1 MGVSR
6 RLVKAAKRPVASG
19 ATKLGLKGECS
30 KTLPRGWGTMV
41 THGTPTH
48 FGLVDPEVEF
58 SRGCSYILSAFG
70 LDPPK
75 RVFFGPA
82 PASPAYL
89 RAEANKAKFSG
100 VQRPRGSRV
109 ASRYAAKA
117 YALFEARRQ
126 RAAKVHSGPVTRKRK
141 VGPSFKPAAV
151 AAPAFKRVFTDTPA
165 VPFVVPDKFRVAYVP
180 KGTSFLPAGTR
191 VFEASKPASRTLGF
205 SPARVQ
211 REYVKLSLG
220 GWSVSLDTVEGVVTD
235 SALLTL
241 MKGYHFEAF
250 LPLRLLA
257 RNGVKL
263 TPMLDYGWV
272 KYERAGSQARLI
284 KVPCLWEVLLL
295 NKRGSCGPKLRAYIE
310 SFKDNNGYCYL
321 KLFRMANIAIGRS
334 ARKVGLMCSLLGAY
348 PSTQNMKMCLYRHYS
363 CIPDFYVGYSSASGR
378 GHMTTL
384 PVVRVSAL
392 PDLCWGSDRIMF
404 GSVTPDIIQALP
416 ATSRSPVNRSPAS
429 AVTAA
434 TPALSKSAQRR
445 LRRKMASGK
454 AEAVSPVK
462 TVVNARPVTPVI
474 KPVDPV
480 AKLAVVPVVK
490 PVNQVAEAAVT
501 ATKAVKRPTDTFIK
515 PLFKDVKR
523 EGNRLKNW
531 FSKVNPNLRVKDRLT
546 ALLSTDGSGYDYKGG
561 SHKPDRRSAALLK
574 ELSAILRMDL
584 SWVKH
589 ALVQK
594 YKPGSKI
601 GAHKDNEPC
610 YYPLSSFRLVT
621 INVFGEALFT
631 LTRGTE
637 KYNIGLDGPS
647 MFEIDPSV
655 NFNFNHSVEVGRFH
669 RGSITL
675 RGHKPSSVIEAVRVV
690 SDKKR
695 HDLPLVG
702 NSRVALPA
710 RTDLKSQVIG
720 KVAPSVGVPG
730 VRKTADAVR
739 AVGDADRSEKSSQNA
754 EGRTPAVTKEPLA
767 VKRASNQVGV
777 SGGVKTP
784 AKTVKSET
792 KEPGVNH
799 MGFVNAL
806 TNCYSVGDTYDR
818 VKFKDYNPVCQ
829 KHTYGLVHIYYKGTL
844 VKKGVFRRYY
854 DLKALRQ
861 LCIITD
867 NLRNYISSFR
877 DTNGYCYLTYIR
889 VVAMYFGL
897 AESECAA
904 ATKALGP
911 WPKASNLISYISK
924 RYGSC
929 PAIKVGYSHVSGV
942 GVHANLNAVF
952 LLANMRGYL
961 RVGGRLPISATAS
974 SIKIGSVDCP
984 IRISLGSIPAS
995 RSGRYVKRIDSKS
1008 NSAVRMTNVG
1018 LGVSTIRA
1026 IATEDKSIIGHAGKL
1041 VRGRYNNGTAG
1052 TKVARAGLQSSGAGS
1067 DSNVTRRRDAAIAL
1081 RSLTQELVDR
1091 VLDFSQTE
1099 PSLDVEKFKD
1109 FDVRCV
1115 VTKPGLVRVYHK
1127 GRLVRALMAE
1137 RYWDIHYLRTFGD
1150 VSRNL
1155 NSYLKRFSDDDGHC
1169 YMKILRL
1176 CCIYFSRPMSF
1187 VGSAKSELGYW
1198 PSSIKVKSYIVKRFK
1213 HLPDVFISLSRGKFA
1228 HVGLLPRLSVA
1239 DLPDDIR
1246 LGGHVEKEVSLRRM
1260 TEVDRL
1266 NLQVEKAQLKDSVL
1280 LRAVENTLVEEHTL
1294 EHQLQRTKTQLNVN
1308 VWLSDSQQAALV
1320 KSFPELKLKFV
1331 PTVHSLHPMSTA
1343 VRMCFNSL
1351 YAKKL
1356 GTNKYIDI
1364 GGDLKYHIMR
1374 GGNVH
1379 VCNPILDPKDGVR
1392 YVNRVCEW
1400 NNAKATD
1407 LKSMMYGVR
1416 HVSCCYSPA
1425 QVCKVSCN
1433 TAVAVEVYDI
1443 SLHDMAKIMLAR
1455 GIDRV
1460 FLTMMI
1466 PGELFDDN
1474 SETVCVPEHGIS
1486 VSQDGDNLIY
1496 SMPAGQSYCH
1506 DRSSV
1511 LSYINNPYLLH
1522 GGQLFHSELVGH
1534 RCGVCEFRVTRVP
1547 VYPAVNTVVHVTVP
1561 RATAGLVE
1569 LHLPNIDKYSDVL
1582 SFERVTSVMID
1593 YEFFTRALCHII
1605 NVCTNVSEKTFEYV
1619 MTWLRNNSARVVIS
1633 GRIIHTNVK
1642 LAPEHLGN
1650 VAALL
1655 LATAVKYRWESGRYA
1670 RRLYRA
1676 VGQETLWESI
1686 KAAVHESTSTVKAT
1700 AYELVKTV
1708 LTSSFPFLGDLQ
1720 SRSVEEF
1727 FTVLGESVTVKRTVN
1742 FPSSGGYIVGESKH
1756 ITCAVDAVLEEALRS
1771 SVLSQMSEIVEDP
1784 KADDH
1789 QSADNSSY
1797 VPPNKRGPRSGGLI
1811 REKVKAV
1818 AGLTDRCDGSKP
1830 GQGAGIQDAG
1840 SSLFIALSKVV
1851 GRYVTLTLSKFRN
1864 IVEKFTAPFP
1874 GVQSVLISVFNLW
1887 GKLRAGDPDVW
1898 VTYGA
1903 TVVYTVIRSIVYLIL
1918 GHSPFGVCLGLM
1930 TVLLTPLPPVFTTD
1944 RDNLAC
1950 DTLFE
1955 AIKGGYFAV
1964 PLTSNKWVNRVL
1976 SVLENIGYF
1985 KSLVRRAIAVLFD
1998 ESTAA
2003 SVVILIMPPEENV
2016 WAAEQLMRKA
2026 YCWIYDQIQCTL
2038 DTILD
2043 AVPKSARRVVSNTI
2057 CEVSGGISSVLAS
2070 SILKVTDWF
2079 TRHHEPTSLGS
2090 IDADTEDFFSMADDI
2105 TLSDDILSETPGL
2118 RGGLSLNKGFFV
2130 SLIRNFVAAGQGL
2143 IESIMNAVFRIK
2155 SLLYPLTGSRSKKG
2169 SELLEELFRN
2179 GNSEEE
2185 EFKLAE
2191 VYLQEF
2197 FDVDLTDCP
2206 GTFGGAV
2213 DCKSFALSVYKFF
2226 KSFKFDSI
2234 VAMCQA
2240 VLAWFVLTK
2249 NRCMKTYRD
2258 ASKVAEQLIIARRKK
2273 NPGFAIAKLADST
2286 PVKSECCYRVSQDMF
2301 DADAVIRSL
2310 SASCKPK
2317 YFPRKEMKVYRV
2329 PAAIDYDDSNA
2340 LAANLVSAP
2349 FDFLMCQDDCD
2360 VKDIGLDFNLIK
2372 RMLGW
2377 AMTKDL
2383 VSRIPLARR
2392 LHPNAILMVRKGGYA
2407 IFDKNRRPV
2416 VYNCPDVRLTPEK
2429 MDVVFMRL
2437 SGGLM
2442 GGGVLTCGFLVFS
2455 RMVFNSLEKLGII
2468 SERLNLVTSVI
2479 SCALSPIYRWY
2490 CLLRWLLDT
2499 VCELYQEDQ
2508 NLNGGM
2514 EVKCIN
2520 PVTPRSVNVSQDLK
2534 QKYSEVL
2541 VRELENVDALVE
2553 GLVHQPADGTD
2564 DADSS
2569 DLSSTNSDGERY
2581 NERFFR
2587 KKKNSSKKT
2596 NVSAPNRK
2604 GKKGGRDG
2612 IVTKEVGES
2621 SSGRKAN
2628 EDRPRSG
2635 FNTIN
2640 INDECSLRMGD
2651 LYNRREYQIAEVIQ
2665 NLDLSC
2671 PPVFTHTSDLVTNAM
2686 NEFVFMHMMNVL
2698 NMMRSMKTA
2707 SKLLMGDTRDP
2718 CLLTG
2723 DMVDPKV
2730 VILDTSTNMLKG
2742 TNMGVKNLKDTEHR
2756 FCYDPNSESLVS
2768 LGAYRVKSCNR
2779 YIVLHEDLE
2788 VFYANKVLHRFNA
2801 GIKMQKTHYLQDLV
2815 VVETPPGGGKTTQL
2829 VALFFGLWMKGV
2841 AVRVITANKNSAQ
2854 EIRRKTCALA
2864 RQFKVIEPEQTVK
2877 VRQLLDDMVRT
2888 ADSTIM
2894 NVLSAQTEVLLVDEI
2909 FLMHLGQLVLN
2920 FEILKP
2926 HFVVGYGDS
2935 KQIGYIARTDLYCAN
2950 YFNVMAIVEE
2960 DQIQYRSESYRCP
2973 KDVCA
2978 LLSQLYGR
2986 NIEARANSNTKT
2998 MSVTSITSVEDVPVV
3013 DDAKYLVYTQGEKR
3027 SLETALKKK
3036 GRIPSPYLDPQTV
3049 HEAQGNTYKKVL
3061 LVRTKPQDDD
3071 VFSSL
3076 EHQIVALSR
3085 HTDSLVYYCIS
3096 SKYNDETAAK
3106 IERSKTLAALNANE
3120 INEQPII
3127 GGKYEN
3133 DGGNPATGPCR
3144 AGGMGWQAIISFLEE
3159 VVPGSTVLSL
3169 TDISDAMS
3177 TSEFESCVD
3186 KIRVSEN
3193 MTVGKRAT
3201 HSGRQRVR
3209 RD

>member
-1 MGVSR
+1 MGISR
-6 RLVKAAKRPVASG
+6 RPVKATKRQVASG

-30 KTLPRGWGTMV
+30 KTLPRGWGSMV
-41 THGTPTH
+41 THGVPTH
-48 FGLVDPEVEF
+48 FGSVDPETEF

-75 RVFFGPA
+75 RAFFGPA
-82 PASPAYL
+82 PASQAYL
-89 RAEANKAKFSG
+89 RAEANRARLSG
-100 VQRPRGSRV
+100 VQRPYGSRV
-109 ASRYAAKA
+109 ASRHAAKA
-117 YALFEARRQ
+117 YALFKARRQ
-126 RAAKVHSGPVTRKRK
+126 RAAKVHSGPVVKKRK

-151 AAPAFKRVFTDTPA
+151 EAPAFRRVFTDTPA
-165 VPFVVPDKFRVAYVP
+165 VPTVLPDTFRVAYVP
-180 KGTSFLPAGTR
+180 KGASSLPAGAR
-191 VFEASKPASRTLGF
+191 VFEAAKPASRTLGF
-205 SPARVQ
+205 SPAGVQ

-220 GWSVSLDTVEGVVTD
+220 GWSVSLDTVEGVITD

-241 MKGYHFEAF
+241 VRGYHFEAF

-257 RNGVKL
+257 KNGVKL

-272 KYERAGSQARLI
+272 KYERAGYQARLLR
-284 KVPCLWEVLLL
+284 VPYLWEVLLL
-295 NKRGSCGPKLRAYIE
+295 NKRGGCGPKLRAYID

-334 ARKVGLMCSLLGAY
+334 ARKVGHMCSLLGVY
-348 PSTQNMKMCLYRHYS
+348 PSTHNMKMCLYRHYS
-363 CIPDFYVGYSSASGR
+363 CIPDFYVGYKSVGDR
-378 GHMTTL
+378 GHMTTF
-384 PVVRVSAL
+384 PVVKVSAL
-392 PDLCWGSDRIMF
+392 PDLCWGSDGIVF
-404 GSVTPDIIQALP
+404 GSITPDIIPTLP
-416 ATSRSPVNRSPAS
+416 AIIRSPVTGPPAH
-429 AVTAA
+429 AVDGAA
-434 TPALSKSAQRR
+434 PALSKSAQRR
-445 LRRKMASGK
+445 LRKKRAAGK
-454 AEAVSPVK
+454 LVAASPVK
-462 TVVNARPVTPVI
+462 VAVDARPE
-474 KPVDPV
+474 
-480 AKLAVVPVVK
+480 VPVVK
-490 PVNQVAEAAVT
+490 PVGPVVKPIDPVAKAAVV
-501 ATKAVKRPTDTFIK
+501 ATKAVARPTDTFIR

-531 FSKVNPNLRVKDRLT
+531 FSKVNPNQRVKDRLT
-546 ALLSTDGSGYDYKGG
+546 ALLSADGTGYDYKGG
-561 SHKPDRRSAALLK
+561 SHKPDRRSAPLLR

-621 INVFGEALFT
+621 INVFGEALFS

-655 NFNFNHSVEVGRFH
+655 NFNFFHSVEVGRFH

-675 RGHKPSSVIEAVRVV
+675 RGHKSSSVIEAVKATTAKNQRDLSSGGKNQVTSAARV
-690 SDKKR
+690 
-695 HDLPLVG
+695 
-702 NSRVALPA
+702 
-710 RTDLKSQVIG
+710 DLKPQVIG
-720 KVAPSVGVPG
+720 KVAPSVVVPDVKKPVDVVKAVDNTDPSGKPRQSGG
-730 VRKTADAVR
+730 VRTAAAAKQPSV
-739 AVGDADRSEKSSQNA
+739 VKLIPN
-754 EGRTPAVTKEPLA
+754 RT
-767 VKRASNQVGV
+767 GV
-777 SGGVKTP
+777 SGGVKTS
-784 AKTVKSET
+784 ANVVKSET
-792 KEPGVNH
+792 KESDIDH
-799 MGFVNAL
+799 TRFVNAL
-806 TNCYSVGDTYDR
+806 TNCYAVGDTYDK

-829 KHTYGLVHIYYKGTL
+829 KHTYGLVYIYYKGTL
-844 VKKGVFRRYY
+844 VKKGIFRRYY

-861 LCIITD
+861 LCVVTD
-867 NLRNYISSFR
+867 NLRNYIGSFR

-897 AESECAA
+897 TESECAV

-911 WPKASNLISYISK
+911 WPKASNLLNYISK

-929 PAIKVGYSHVSGV
+929 PAIKVGYSHVSNV
-942 GVHANLNAVF
+942 AVHANLQAVF
-952 LLANMRGYL
+952 LLANMRGHL
-961 RVGGRLPISATAS
+961 RVGGRLPVSATAS
-974 SIKIGSVDCP
+974 SIRIGSVDCP
-984 IRISLGSIPAS
+984 VRILSGPVPVS
-995 RSGRYVKRIDSKS
+995 RSSRCVKQIGYKG
-1008 NSAVRMTNVG
+1008 NSAVRVTNVG
-1018 LGVSTIRA
+1018 LGISTIRSA
-1026 IATEDKSIIGHAGKL
+1026 ATKEKSISGLAGKL
-1041 VRGRYNNGTAG
+1041 VGGRYNSGVAG
-1052 TKVARAGLQSSGAGS
+1052 TKVAETGS
-1067 DSNVTRRRDAAIAL
+1067 CLNNVGNDPRVTRQRDAIIAL
-1081 RSLTQELVDR
+1081 RTLTQRLVDR
-1091 VLDFSQTE
+1091 VLDFSQTD
-1099 PSLDVEKFKD
+1099 PSLYAEEFKD

-1115 VTKPGLVRVYHK
+1115 ITKPGLVRIYRK
-1127 GRLVRALMAE
+1127 GRLVRTLMAE

-1155 NSYLKRFSDDDGHC
+1155 NSYLKRFSDGDGHC

-1176 CCIYFSRPMSF
+1176 CCIFFSQPMRF
-1187 VGSAKSELGYW
+1187 VNSAKKELGYW
-1198 PSSIKVKSYIVKRFK
+1198 PTSVEVKSYIVKRFK
-1213 HLPDVFISLSRGKFA
+1213 YVPDIFISLSRGKFA

-1239 DLPDDIR
+1239 DMPDNIR
-1246 LGGHVEKEVSLRRM
+1246 LGGQVGNTVSLRRM

-1294 EHQLQRTKTQLNVN
+1294 EHQLQRSKVQLNVN
-1308 VWLSDSQQAALV
+1308 VWLCDSQQAALV
-1320 KSFPELKLKFV
+1320 RCFPELKLKFV
-1331 PTVHSLHPMSTA
+1331 PTAHSLHPMSTA

-1356 GTNKYIDI
+1356 GGSKYIDI

-1374 GGNVH
+1374 GGDVH

-1407 LKSMMYGVR
+1407 LKAMMYGAK

-1425 QVCKVSCN
+1425 HVCKVSCN

-1443 SLHDMAKIMLAR
+1443 SLFDMAKIMLAR
-1455 GIDRV
+1455 SIDRV
-1460 FLTMMI
+1460 FLTMLI

-1474 SETVCVPEHGIS
+1474 LETVCVAEHGIS
-1486 VSQDGDNLIY
+1486 VTQDGDNLIY

-1511 LSYINNPYLLH
+1511 LSYINNPYLLQD
-1522 GGQLFHSELVGH
+1522 GQLFHSELVGH
-1534 RCGVCEFRVTRVP
+1534 RCGVSEFRVTRVP

-1582 SFERVTSVMID
+1582 TFEHVTSVMID

-1642 LAPEHLGN
+1642 LAPEHLGR

-1686 KAAVHESTSTVKAT
+1686 KAAVQESTSTVKAT
-1700 AYELVKTV
+1700 AYELVKNI

-1727 FTVLGESVTVKRTVN
+1727 FTVLGESVTVKRSVN
-1742 FPSSGGYIVGESKH
+1742 FPSSGGYIVGESRH
-1756 ITCAVDAVLEEALRS
+1756 ISCAVDAALEEALKAN
-1771 SVLSQMSEIVEDP
+1771 VISQMSEIIEDSN
-1784 KADDH
+1784 ADDS
-1789 QSADNSSY
+1789 QSAGNDTY
-1797 VPPNKRGPRSGGLI
+1797 VPPSKRGSKGAGLI
-1811 REKVKAV
+1811 RDKAKVV
-1818 AGLTDRCDGSKP
+1818 AGLNIRCDGSKP

-1840 SSLFIALSKVV
+1840 SSLFIALSKIV
-1851 GRYVTLTLSKFRN
+1851 GRYVTLALSKFRA

-1874 GVQSVLISVFNLW
+1874 GVQSLLISVFNLW
-1887 GKLRAGDPDVW
+1887 GRLRAGDPDVW

-1903 TVVYTVIRSIVYLIL
+1903 TVVYTVIRSAVYLIL

-1930 TVLLTPLPPVFTTD
+1930 TVLLTPLPPLCTTD

-1985 KSLVRRAIAVLFD
+1985 KALVRRAIAVLFE

-2016 WAAEQLMRKA
+2016 WAVEQLARKA
-2026 YCWIYDQIQCTL
+2026 YCWIYDQISCTL
-2038 DTILD
+2038 GTILE
-2043 AVPKSARRVVSNTI
+2043 AVPNSARRVVSNTI
-2057 CEVSGGISSVLAS
+2057 YEVSGGISSILTS
-2070 SILKVTDWF
+2070 SVQKVTDWF
-2079 TRHHEPTSLGS
+2079 ISHQAPTSLVGS
-2090 IDADTEDFFSMADDI
+2090 NTDTDDFFSMVDDI
-2105 TLSDDILSETPGL
+2105 SLNDDVLSETPGL
-2118 RGGLSLNKGFFV
+2118 RGGLCLNKGFFV
-2130 SLIRNFVAAGQGL
+2130 SLVRNFVAAGQCL
-2143 IESIMNAVFRIK
+2143 IESIVNAIFRIK
-2155 SLLYPLTGSRSKKG
+2155 SLLYPVTGSRSKKG

-2179 GNSEEE
+2179 GKSEEE

-2213 DCKSFALSVYKFF
+2213 NCKSFALSVYRFF
-2226 KSFKFDSI
+2226 KSFKFDSVI
-2234 VAMCQA
+2234 AMCQA
-2240 VLAWFVLTK
+2240 VLAWFVLAK
-2249 NRCMKTYRD
+2249 IKCMKTYRD
-2258 ASKVAEQLIIARRKK
+2258 ATMIAEQLIVARRKK
-2273 NPGFAIAKLADST
+2273 NPGFAITKLADST
-2286 PVKSECCYRVSQDMF
+2286 PAKSECCYRVSQDLF
-2301 DADAVIRSL
+2301 DADEVIRSM

-2317 YFPRKEMKVYRV
+2317 YFPRGEMKVYRV

-2349 FDFLMCQDDCD
+2349 FDFLMYRDDSE
-2360 VKDIGLDFNLIK
+2360 VKDIALDFNLIK

-2377 AMTKDL
+2377 TMTKDL
-2383 VSRIPLARR
+2383 ISRIPIARR

-2407 IFDKNRRPV
+2407 IFDKHRKPV
-2416 VYNCPDVRLTPEK
+2416 LYNCPDVHLTPEK

-2442 GGGVLTCGFLVFS
+2442 GGGVFTCSLLVFS
-2455 RMVFNSLEKLGII
+2455 RMVFNLLEKSGII
-2468 SERLNLVTSVI
+2468 SGRLNTVTSVI
-2479 SCALSPIYRWY
+2479 TCAFSPVYRWY
-2490 CLLRWLLDT
+2490 CLLRWLLET
-2499 VCELYQEDQ
+2499 VCDLYEED
-2508 NLNGGM
+2508 NRKNGGM
-2514 EVKCIN
+2514 EVKCIK
-2520 PVTPRSVNVSQDLK
+2520 PVSPQVVVLSDEIK

-2541 VRELENVDALVE
+2541 ARATENVDDLVA
-2553 GLVHQPADGTD
+2553 GVVNCSTGDMSDTA
-2564 DADSS
+2564 SS
-2569 DLSSTNSDGERY
+2569 DLSSVNSDGERY

-2587 KKKNSSKKT
+2587 KKKISSKKT
-2596 NVSAPNRK
+2596 KVNAPN
-2604 GKKGGRDG
+2604 KKKNKRAQEE
-2612 IVTKEVGES
+2612 INVKEVGES
-2621 SSGRKAN
+2621 SSAVRTDK
-2628 EDRPRSG
+2628 DRPRSEFRTLDIG
-2635 FNTIN
+2635 
-2640 INDECSLRMGD
+2640 EESKMRMGD
-2651 LYNRREYQIAEVIQ
+2651 LYNIREYQIAEVIE

-2671 PPVFTHTSDLVTNAM
+2671 PPVFSHTSDHITNAM
-2686 NEFVFMHMMNVL
+2686 NEFLFMHMMNVL
-2698 NMMRSMKTA
+2698 NMMSSMKTA
-2707 SKLLMGDTRDP
+2707 SMLLMGGTRDP
-2718 CLLTG
+2718 SLLIG
-2723 DMVDPKV
+2723 DMVDPKII
-2730 VILDTSTNMLKG
+2730 ILDTSTGVLKG
-2742 TNMGVKNLKDTEHR
+2742 ANIGVKKLKDTEHR

-2788 VFYANKVLHRFNA
+2788 IFYANKVLRRLNT
-2801 GIKMQKTHYLQDLV
+2801 GITVQKTHILDDLV
-2815 VVETPPGGGKTTQL
+2815 IVETPPGGGKTTQL

-2864 RQFKVIEPEQTVK
+2864 KHFKVIQPEQMVRT
-2877 VRQLLDDMVRT
+2877 RQLLDDMVRT
-2888 ADSTIM
+2888 ADSTII
-2894 NVLSAQTEVLLVDEI
+2894 NVVSAPTEVLLVDEI

-2920 FEILKP
+2920 FEILRP
-2926 HFVVGYGDS
+2926 RFVVGYGDS
-2935 KQIGYIARTDLYCAN
+2935 KQIGYIARTDLYCAT
-2950 YFNVMAIVEE
+2950 YYDVMSVVDVER
-2960 DQIQYRSESYRCP
+2960 IQYRSESYRCP

-2986 NIEARANSNTKT
+2986 HIMARANGNTKT
-2998 MSVTSITSVEDVPVV
+2998 MTVTKISSIEDVPVV

-3027 SLETALKKK
+3027 DLERTLKGK
-3036 GRIPSPYLDPQTV
+3036 GRIPIPFLDPQTV

-3061 LVRTKPQDDD
+3061 LVRSKPQDDE

-3076 EHQIVALSR
+3076 QHQIVALSR

-3096 SKYNDETAAK
+3096 SKYNDDTATK
-3106 IERSKTLAALNANE
+3106 IENSKTLAALDTNE

-3127 GGKYEN
+3127 GGRYEN
-3133 DGGNPATGPCR
+3133 EGGNPATAACR
-3144 AGGMGWQAIISFLEE
+3144 AGSMGWQAIISLLEE

-3177 TSEFESCVD
+3177 TSNFESCVD
-3186 KIRVSEN
+3186 QIRVNEN

-3201 HSGRQRVR
+3201 HSSCQRVR

>member
-1 MGVSR
+1 MGISR
-6 RLVKAAKRPVASG
+6 RLAKAAKRPVASG

-30 KTLPRGWGTMV
+30 KTLPRGWGSMV
-41 THGTPTH
+41 AHGTPTY
-48 FGLVDPEVEF
+48 FGLADPEVEF
-58 SRGCSYILSAFG
+58 SRGCSYILSVFG

-82 PASPAYL
+82 PASPAYMK
-89 RAEANKAKFSG
+89 AEANKAKFSG
-100 VQRPRGSRV
+100 VQRPFGSRV

-117 YALFEARRQ
+117 AALFEARRQ
-126 RAAKVHSGPVTRKRK
+126 RAAKVHSGPVIRKRK

-151 AAPAFKRVFTDTPA
+151 EAPAFKRVFADTPA
-165 VPFVVPDKFRVAYVP
+165 TPTVLPDTYRVAYVP
-180 KGTSFLPAGTR
+180 KGASSLPAGTR
-191 VFEASKPASRTLGF
+191 VFEVSKPASRTLGF
-205 SPARVQ
+205 SPARAQ

-241 MKGYHFEAF
+241 IKGYHFEAF

-272 KYERAGSQARLI
+272 KYERAGCQARLI
-284 KVPCLWEVLLL
+284 RVPYLWEVLLL

-334 ARKVGLMCSLLGAY
+334 ARRVGRMCSLLGVF
-348 PSTQNMKMCLYRHYS
+348 PSTQNLKMCLYRHYS
-363 CIPDFYVGYSSASGR
+363 CIPDFYVGYSSAEGR

-392 PDLCWGSDRIMF
+392 PDLCWGSDGIVF
-404 GSVTPDIIQALP
+404 GSVTRDIIQTLP
-416 ATSRSPVNRSPAS
+416 AISRSPVTGSPVS
-429 AVTAA
+429 AVIGAV
-434 TPALSKSAQRR
+434 PVLSKSAQRR
-445 LRRKMASGK
+445 LRKKRAAEK
-454 AEAVSPVK
+454 ARAVSPVK
-462 TVVNARPVTPVI
+462 AVESARPTPLVV
-474 KPVDPV
+474 KPVSPVVRPAVIPEVKPVNPV
-480 AKLAVVPVVK
+480 AKAAVPVVK
-490 PVNQVAEAAVT
+490 PVA
-501 ATKAVKRPTDTFIK
+501 RPTNTFIK

-531 FSKVNPNLRVKDRLT
+531 FSKVNPNQRVKDRLT
-546 ALLSTDGSGYDYKGG
+546 ALLSADGSGYDYKGG

-574 ELSAILRMDL
+574 ELSVILRMDL

-621 INVFGEALFT
+621 INVFGEALFS
-631 LTRGTE
+631 LTRGVE

-675 RGHKPSSVIEAVRVV
+675 RGHKSSSVIEVAKTVP
-690 SDKKR
+690 DKKR
-695 HDLPLVG
+695 HDLPVEG
-702 NSRVALPA
+702 NGRVILPA
-710 RTDLKSQVIG
+710 RANTNSQEIR
-720 KVAPSVGVPG
+720 KVVSSAADCGIS
-730 VRKTADAVR
+730 KTADKAV
-739 AVGDADRSEKSSQNA
+739 DRVVKNEKPRQND
-754 EGRTPAVTKEPLA
+754 GVRTPAVTKEPLV
-767 VKRASNQVGV
+767 VKRTSNQAAVHGD
-777 SGGVKTP
+777 VKTS
-784 AKTVKSET
+784 AKTVKSES
-792 KEPGVNH
+792 KESGVNH

-806 TNCYSVGDTYDR
+806 NNCYAVGDTYDR

-844 VKKGVFRRYY
+844 VKKGIFRRYY

-861 LCIITD
+861 LCVITD

-897 AESECAA
+897 AESECAV
-904 ATKALGP
+904 ATKVLGP
-911 WPKASNLISYISK
+911 WPKACNLLNYISK

-942 GVHANLNAVF
+942 AVHANLKAVF
-952 LLANMRGYL
+952 LLANLRGHL
-961 RVGGRLPISATAS
+961 RVGGRLPVSAAAS
-974 SIKIGSVDCP
+974 SVKIGLVDCP
-984 IRISLGSIPAS
+984 IRTSLGSTSVS
-995 RSGRYVKRIDSKS
+995 RSGRYVKRNDRGSKS
-1008 NSAVRMTNVG
+1008 AIRVTNVG
-1018 LGVSTIRA
+1018 LGVSTIRSA
-1026 IATEDKSIIGHAGKL
+1026 AAEGRSIIGRAGKL
-1041 VRGRYNNGTAG
+1041 AGGCYNNGTAG
-1052 TKVARAGLQSSGAGS
+1052 AKVMRTGLHLNDASS
-1067 DSNVTRRRDAAIAL
+1067 DLNTTRQRDAAIAL

-1115 VTKPGLVRVYHK
+1115 ITKPGLVRVYRK
-1127 GRLVRALMAE
+1127 GRLVRALMAA

-1187 VGSAKSELGYW
+1187 VSSAKGELGYW

-1213 HLPDVFISLSRGKFA
+1213 QLPDIFISLSRGKFA

-1294 EHQLQRTKTQLNVN
+1294 EHQLQKSKMQLNVN
-1308 VWLSDSQQAALV
+1308 VWLNDGQQAALV
-1320 KSFPELKLKFV
+1320 RSFPELKLKFV

-1356 GTNKYIDI
+1356 GTNMYIDI

-1407 LKSMMYGVR
+1407 LKAMMYGAK

-1443 SLHDMAKIMLAR
+1443 SLFDMAKIMSAR

-1569 LHLPNIDKYSDVL
+1569 LHLPTIDKYSDVL

-1642 LAPEHLGN
+1642 LAPEHLGS

-1655 LATAVKYRWESGRYA
+1655 LAAAVKYRWESGRYA

-1686 KAAVHESTSTVKAT
+1686 KAAVHESTSTAKAM
-1700 AYELVKTV
+1700 AYELAKNV

-1756 ITCAVDAVLEEALRS
+1756 ITCAVDAVLEEALKT
-1771 SVLSQMSEIVEDP
+1771 SVFTQMSEIIEDT
-1784 KADDH
+1784 KVDDH
-1789 QSADNSSY
+1789 QSADNSNY

-1818 AGLTDRCDGSKP
+1818 AGLTNRCDGSKP

-1840 SSLFIALSKVV
+1840 SSLFIALSKIV
-1851 GRYVTLTLSKFRN
+1851 GRYVTLTLSKFRTIIEN
-1864 IVEKFTAPFP
+1864 FTAPFP

-1903 TVVYTVIRSIVYLIL
+1903 TVVYTVIRSIIYLIL

-1944 RDNLAC
+1944 RDNIAC

-2043 AVPKSARRVVSNTI
+2043 AVPNSARRVVSKTI

-2070 SILKVTDWF
+2070 SILRVTDWF
-2079 TRHHEPTSLGS
+2079 TSHHEPTSLVGT
-2090 IDADTEDFFSMADDI
+2090 DADTEDFFSMADDI
-2105 TLSDDILSETPGL
+2105 HLDDDILSETPGL
-2118 RGGLSLNKGFFV
+2118 RGGLSLNKGFFI

-2143 IESIMNAVFRIK
+2143 IESIVSAVLRIK
-2155 SLLYPLTGSRSKKG
+2155 SLLYPVTGSRSKKG

-2179 GNSEEE
+2179 GRSEED

-2213 DCKSFALSVYKFF
+2213 SCKSFALSVYRFF
-2226 KSFKFDSI
+2226 KSFKFDSV

-2249 NRCMKTYRD
+2249 NKCMKTYRD
-2258 ASKVAEQLIIARRKK
+2258 ATMVAEHLIMARRKK
-2273 NPGFAIAKLADST
+2273 NPGFAITRLADST
-2286 PVKSECCYRVSQDMF
+2286 PVKGECFYRVSRDMF
-2301 DADAVIRSL
+2301 DADEVIKSM

-2317 YFPRKEMKVYRV
+2317 YFPRNEMKVYRV

-2349 FDFLMCQDDCD
+2349 FDFLMCQDGSD

-2377 AMTKDL
+2377 TMTKDL

-2407 IFDKNRRPV
+2407 IFDKNRKPV
-2416 VYNCPDVRLTPEK
+2416 VHNCPDVHLTPEK

-2442 GGGVLTCGFLVFS
+2442 GGGVFTCGFLVFS
-2455 RMVFNSLEKLGII
+2455 RMVFNLLEKLGII
-2468 SERLNLVTSVI
+2468 SGRLNTATSVI

-2490 CLLRWLLDT
+2490 CLLRWLLET
-2499 VCELYQEDQ
+2499 VCDLYQEDQ
-2508 NLNGGM
+2508 NQNGGM
-2514 EVKCIN
+2514 EVKCIK
-2520 PVTPRSVNVSQDLK
+2520 PVTPRAVNMSHDLK
-2534 QKYSEVL
+2534 QKYSEVM
-2541 VRELENVDALVE
+2541 VRKVENVDELVE
-2553 GLVHQPADGTD
+2553 ELVRQPADCAN

-2569 DLSSTNSDGERY
+2569 DLSSVNSDGERY

-2587 KKKNSSKKT
+2587 KKKKSSKKAKT
-2596 NVSAPNRK
+2596 SVSNMK

-2612 IVTKEVGES
+2612 IVIKEAGES
-2621 SSGRKAN
+2621 STGGKAN
-2628 EDRPRSG
+2628 KDQPGSG
-2635 FNTIN
+2635 FMTID
-2640 INDECSLRMGD
+2640 INNEFSLRMGD
-2651 LYNRREYQIAEVIQ
+2651 LYNRREYEIADVIQ

-2686 NEFVFMHMMNVL
+2686 NEFIFMHMMNVL
-2698 NMMRSMKTA
+2698 NMMSSMKAA
-2707 SKLLMGDTRDP
+2707 STLLMGGARDP
-2718 CLLTG
+2718 CLLVG
-2723 DMVDPKV
+2723 DMVDPKI

-2742 TNMGVKNLKDTEHR
+2742 TSMGVKHLKDTEFR
-2756 FCYDPNSESLVS
+2756 LCYDPNSESLVS
-2768 LGAYRVKSCNR
+2768 LGAYRIKSCNR

-2788 VFYANKVLHRFNA
+2788 VFYANKVLQRFTA
-2801 GIKMQKTHYLQDLV
+2801 GEKMQKTHYLKDLV

-2894 NVLSAQTEVLLVDEI
+2894 NVASAPTEVLLVDEI

-2926 HFVVGYGDS
+2926 LFVVGYGDS

-2998 MSVTSITSVEDVPVV
+2998 MSVTAITSVEDVPVV

-3027 SLETALKKK
+3027 SLEKVLREK

-3061 LVRTKPQDDD
+3061 LVRTKPQDDA

-3096 SKYNDETAAK
+3096 SKYNDDTTAK
-3106 IERSKTLAALNANE
+3106 IEKSKTLAALNANE

-3127 GGKYEN
+3127 GGRYEN
-3133 DGGNPATGPCR
+3133 DGGNPSTGSCR
-3144 AGGMGWQAIISFLEE
+3144 AGSMGWQAIISFLEE

-3177 TSEFESCVD
+3177 TSDFESCVD

-3201 HSGRQRVR
+3201 HQSRQRVW